1 MSGLTVLDANGNPMT
16 LEMVLGQAG
25 LCDAKAEEYRR
36 VGMHKLKNRAMKTAA
51 DWRKLAARM
60 LVEQGDVQS

>member
-1 MSGLTVLDANGNPMT
+1 MSALTVLDANGNPMT

-25 LCDAKAEEYRR
+25 VCDQRAEEYKRQ
-36 VGMHKLKNRAMKTAA
+36 GMHKLKNRALKTAA

-60 LVEQGDVQS
+60 LVEQGQ